1 MASDSDQPRPAPP
14 PIAAT
19 APTGLR
25 AMVVEDEVP
34 LAALMGSYLERSG
47 FDVTIVHDGLDAVER
62 ARQVDPD
69 VVVLD
74 LGLPR
79 LDGIEVCRRL
89 RTFSDAYVIMLTAR
103 AEEVDTL
110 VGLSVGADDY
120 MTKPFSPRELVARI
134 QAMLR
139 RPRTSSDLAA
149 SAVAPKRRV
158 FGPLTIDPA
167 GREVRIDET
176 LIALTRTEFDVLATL
191 SEHPNV
197 VFSRAQLIAAV
208 WGPSWIGDEHLVDVH
223 IGICGANSATTP
235 LAESS
240 CAPCAVSDIGW
251 GRGSDHDASR
261 TRTHTRAPWVRVRY
275 PPAGVAG
282 NRCRGGCG
290 ERLAGRG
297 RGGTEIVHKHL
308 QQAGIAHAQTE
319 TAHVERAFTSAMIL
333 SLAIA
338 LMVSVLIALAVSW
351 YFTRRVQR
359 SITEVAA
366 SASEIAS
373 GQYTARLTG
382 VGLGREFDQLAETF
396 NQLADRLDSVET
408 TRRRMLSDLAHEMRT
423 PLATLDAHL
432 EALEDGLRLPD
443 TQTFAI
449 LRSST
454 ARLARLAEDITAV
467 SRAQEGRLAN
477 NPVHT
482 DTRASSTPQSAATP
496 IATLPRTSH

>member
-1 MASDSDQPRPAPP
+1 MTTTPPAP
-14 PIAAT
+14 
-19 APTGLR
+19 APTRVRRG
-25 AMVVEDEVP
+25 
-34 LAALMGSYLERSG
+34 SG
-47 FDVTIVHDGLDAVER
+47 FGTRLLVSQAI
-62 ARQVDPD
+62 
-69 VVVLD
+69 VVV
-74 LGLPR
+74 G
-79 LDGIEVCRRL
+79 
-89 RTFSDAYVIMLTAR
+89 
-103 AEEVDTL
+103 
-110 VGLSVGADDY
+110 GAV
-120 MTKPFSPRELVARI
+120 SAWLVA
-134 QAMLR
+134 A
-139 RPRTSSDLAA
+139 
-149 SAVAPKRRV
+149 AVAP
-158 FGPLTIDPA
+158 
-167 GREVRIDET
+167 
-176 LIALTRTEFDVLATL
+176 
-191 SEHPNV
+191 
-197 VFSRAQLIAAV
+197 
-208 WGPSWIGDEHLVDVH
+208 
-223 IGICGANSATTP
+223 
-235 LAESS
+235 
-240 CAPCAVSDIGW
+240 
-251 GRGSDHDASR
+251 
-261 TRTHTRAPWVRVRY
+261 
-275 PPAGVAG
+275 
-282 NRCRGGCG
+282 
-290 ERLAGRG
+290 RLF
-297 RGGTEIVHKHL
+297 HKHL

-454 ARLARLAEDITAV
+454 ARLARLAEDITVV

-482 DTRASSTPQSAATP
+482 DTRALVDAAVRSHSDRYAAAHVALICDDADTAPVTVDPDRIGQVLGNLLDNALRHTPAGGTVTVASTNTP
-496 IATLPRTSH
+496 DGWTAITVTDTGEGVPPEHLAHLFDRFYRADTARGRQEGGSGIGLTIARTLVEAHGGTLTAHSDGPGTGARFTMKLPTTTHDASDRPE